1 MLLNFRVKNY
11 LSIKEEVLF
20 TMEATKYKSDN
31 LINNNLSIGQVDLL
45 KSAVIFGPN
54 GSGKSNIILA
64 MKKMRYI
71 VENMLSKKNRIT
83 PFKFDVISANE
94 PTNFEVKFLYEDVI
108 YRYGFSVKNEIIV
121 EEWLYYKNNKSRARE
136 NQYFQRNFQDFQN
149 FGEYKK
155 EADLIKK
162 ENKTREDKLYITIVA
177 EFNGKISRDVIQWF
191 ETFNIFSGIHSDLTS
206 FTLEKMENELQKER
220 IIDFLQSADFGIV
233 DLKEKKISFDD
244 VKINIEDENLPID
257 ILDEMKE
264 KGFRSIET
272 FHHKYENKKFVG
284 LEPLALIRESDG
296 TQKLFELVGA
306 IIECLDNGE
315 ILIIDELDNS
325 FHTKM
330 TEAIIKLFNSEKN
343 IKNAQLIFA
352 SHDTNILTQKLFR
365 RDQIWFTEK
374 NIYGET
380 QLYSLIDFGT
390 RKDASLEKNYLEG
403 NYGSIPAITELE
415 YEHG

>member
-1 MLLNFRVKNY
+1 MLLDFKVKNY
-11 LSIKEEVLF
+11 LSIKEEILF

-31 LINNNLSIGQVDLL
+31 LTHNSLSIGQVDFL

-64 MKKMRYI
+64 MKRMRDI
-71 VENMLSKKNRIT
+71 VENTSNKKNYVA
-83 PFKFDVISANE
+83 PFKFDTISANE
-94 PTNFEVKFLYEDVI
+94 STTFEVKFLYKETI
-108 YRYGFSVKNEIIV
+108 YRYGFSIKGGTII
-121 EEWLYYKNNKSRARE
+121 EEWLFYKNNKPRARE

-149 FGEYKK
+149 FGEFKK

-162 ENKTREDKLYITIVA
+162 EDKTREDKLYITIVA
-177 EFNGKISRDVIQWF
+177 EFNGRISRNIVEWF
-191 ETFNIFSGIHSDLTS
+191 EKFNVFSSIHSDLTS
-206 FTLEKMENELQKER
+206 FTLEKLENEVQKER

-233 DLKEKKISFDD
+233 DLKEKKIDFDD
-244 VKINIEDENLPID
+244 IKIKIENKD
-257 ILDEMKE
+257 IPTDVLEEMKE
-264 KGFRSIET
+264 KGFKSIET

-284 LEPLALIRESDG
+284 LEPLPIGRESDG

-306 IIECLDNGE
+306 IIESLDNGE
-315 ILIIDELDNS
+315 ILIIDELDNH

-330 TEAIIKLFNSEKN
+330 TEAIIKLFNSDKN
-343 IKNAQLIFA
+343 INSAQLIFA

-374 NIYGET
+374 DIYGAT

-403 NYGSIPAITELE
+403 KYGSIPAITELE
-415 YEHG
+415 YSHG

>member
-1 MLLNFRVKNY
+1 MLLNFSVKNY
-11 LSIKEEVLF
+11 LSIKEEVFF

-31 LINNNLSIGQVDLL
+31 LIYNNANIAQVDFL

-64 MKKMRYI
+64 MKTMRYV
-71 VENMLSKKNRIT
+71 VENTSNKKNRVT
-83 PFKFDVISANE
+83 PFKFDTIFANE
-94 PTNFEVKFLYEDVI
+94 PTTFEVKFLYKEVI
-108 YRYGFSVKNEIIV
+108 YRYGFSIKNEIIV
-121 EEWLYYKNNKSRARE
+121 EEWLYYKNNKPRARE

-162 ENKTREDKLYITIVA
+162 ENKTREDKLYVSIVA
-177 EFNGKISRDVIQWF
+177 EFNGKISRDVIEWF
-191 ETFNIFSGIHSDLTS
+191 ETFNTFSGIHSDLTS
-206 FTLEKMENELQKER
+206 FTLEKIENELQKER

-244 VKINIEDENLPID
+244 VKIDIEDESLPTD
-257 ILDEMKE
+257 ILEEMKE
-264 KGFRSIET
+264 RGFRSIET

-284 LEPLALIRESDG
+284 LEPLPLGRESDG

-343 IKNAQLIFA
+343 INNAQLIFA